1 MVLTSD
7 TTSTT
12 LTVSMP
18 CIRLQIFPTPL
29 ISEKFVECMTKKR
42 KKMQNDPKLQI
53 LNVLQSKYSYHITN
67 DSVAEANRVKFSNV
81 LQTQC

>member
-1 MVLTSD
+1 
-7 TTSTT
+7 
-12 LTVSMP
+12 
-18 CIRLQIFPTPL
+18 
-29 ISEKFVECMTKKR
+29 
-42 KKMQNDPKLQI
+42 MQNDPKLQI